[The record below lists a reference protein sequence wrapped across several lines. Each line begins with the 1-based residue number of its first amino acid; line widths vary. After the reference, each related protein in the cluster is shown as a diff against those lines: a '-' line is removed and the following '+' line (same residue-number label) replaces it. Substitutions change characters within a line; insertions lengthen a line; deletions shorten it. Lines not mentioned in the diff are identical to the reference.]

1 MLFKVTDLQ
10 QVVNRSQRFNA
21 QIVNLKV
28 LVAQSCVTVC
38 TWTVA

>member
-1 MLFKVTDLQ
+1 MLFKATNFQ
-10 QVVNRSQRFNA
+10 QVVNRSQRFYA

-28 LVAQSCVTVC
+28 LVAQSCATVC